1 VIPLAEAPDEVRR
14 LVLPLAISGAVHS
27 NERSQ
32 RMVIANGQVL
42 HEGDAWGSDAV
53 VIDEIRPR
61 SVVLRVRG
69 QRVMLPL

>member
-1 VIPLAEAPDEVRR
+1 LVEAPDEVRR
-14 LVLPLAISGAVHS
+14 LIPPLVISGAVHS

-42 HEGDAWGSDAV
+42 HEGDAWGSEAV

-61 SVVLRVRG
+61 SVVLKVRG